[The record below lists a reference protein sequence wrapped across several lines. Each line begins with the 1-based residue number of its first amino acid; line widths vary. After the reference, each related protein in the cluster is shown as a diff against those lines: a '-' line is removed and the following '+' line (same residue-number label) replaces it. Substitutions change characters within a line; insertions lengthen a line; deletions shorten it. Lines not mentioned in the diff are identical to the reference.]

1 MLAVAAG
8 LLEWRCGVAQ
18 SHAVL
23 LGRSRG
29 HEHGRAVLERAGH
42 ARHTGVVGKACVAVS
57 RGQGWV

>member
-1 MLAVAAG
+1 MLTVAAV
-8 LLEWRCGVAQ
+8 LLEWRCWIAH

-29 HEHGRAVLERAGH
+29 HEHGRAVLERTGH
-42 ARHTGVVGKACVAVS
+42 AGVVGKACVAVS